1 MTGQRTTL
9 VSRLFTSVLV
19 LLVIGFAS
27 IGLAAWSGWQ
37 TLWRL
42 ADLFFDLRLLVTMVG
57 RSGALLRP

>member
-9 VSRLFTSVLV
+9 VSRLFTSVMV
-19 LLVIGFAS
+19 LLVIGFTS
-27 IGLAAWSGWQ
+27 IGLAALSGWQ

-42 ADLFFDLRLLVTMVG
+42 ADLFFDLRILVTMVS

>member
-19 LLVIGFAS
+19 LLVIGFTS
-27 IGLAAWSGWQ
+27 IGLAALSGWQ

-42 ADLFFDLRLLVTMVG
+42 ADPFFDLRILVTMVS